1 MCDVG
6 LLSCVESCSC
16 VDVSLLEDG
25 IVSFLVLVD
34 FDGVDDCALVS
45 VEDDCCCDVSG
56 WVFILCRIAGGFD
69 VSVVD
74 VSLVCISFI

>member
-1 MCDVG
+1 LCDVG

-56 WVFILCRIAGGFD
+56 
-69 VSVVD
+69 
-74 VSLVCISFI
+74 